1 MLTNIIYYVITLIL
15 GALFTYTV
23 KVLRSMNDKFK
34 NIELSNQNLLRS
46 EIVRIYYQYKNEKR
60 IPYYEKEVAN
70 QCADAYF
77 KNNGNLFVEDIMEEI
92 NSWEVI

>member
-1 MLTNIIYYVITLIL
+1 MITNIIYYVITLIL
-15 GALFTYTV
+15 GALFTYVV
-23 KVLRSMNDKFK
+23 KVIGSINNKFK

-46 EIVRIYYQYKNEKR
+46 EIVRIYYHYKDTKK

-70 QCADAYF
+70 TCGDAYF
-77 KNNGNLFVEDIMEEI
+77 KNNGNLFVEDILKDI